1 MILNFAR
8 SELHFDY
15 TDKFLNIFDRIS
27 EKRVWINHYNLN
39 DSQLILDIQEKIMF
53 DYNVWSID
61 YTSFQNI
68 KDYVREIKTKY
79 PKAN

>member
-15 TDKFLNIFDRIS
+15 TDSFLNIFDRIS
-27 EKRVWINHYNLN
+27 EKSVWINHYNLN